1 MLRSL
6 FSGVTGLKSHQ
17 TKMDV
22 IGNNIANVNT
32 YGFKSSRTTFRDVY
46 YQTISSSTSASGTRS
61 GSNASQVGY
70 GTSVASVDILNTRT
84 GYAAT
89 GNSMDLY
96 IDGEGYFVVQ
106 DGAGNEHL
114 TQVGTFGFDGDGNL
128 TDGNGNFVCGYSVDK
143 LKSTVSV
150 GDVKIDFGSVSDDD
164 NTKNG
169 SYTVDKKN
177 TSYIEGYTLQVVD
190 GGASATDAVELDPT
204 KKIITVT
211 LATADM
217 TKEKLQS
224 TLQTAAWT
232 VTGETTGLDATIKD
246 SSGNAV
252 KTADGS
258 ADLKWSDILKIG
270 RITVDGASDDATKA
284 GKVKATTGKIAEE
297 AEFQG
302 EDATDKAQ
310 YVKKIINSEGEMKNI
325 SVGTDGT
332 ITGEATD
339 GTIKI
344 IGRIAIANVPNPD
357 ALQHEGNSYYKAVNN
372 TGLIT
377 YTSPGE
383 SNTGVLRSGGLEM
396 SNVDLANEFSDMI
409 MTQRGFQANSKM
421 ITVSD
426 EMLETLV
433 NLKR

>member
-70 GTSVASVDILNTRT
+70 GTSVASVDVLNTRT

-128 TDGNGNFVCGYSVDK
+128 TDGNGNFVCGYSVVST
-143 LKSTVSV
+143 KSTANV
-150 GDVKIDFGSVSDDD
+150 GTTKIDFGNIGTEKNGGGYLEGYQIVVKPDSSSADASAVEIDLKKKTITVSLGENKMNKGGLMTALTTQWPTTPTDGDKDSDGKYIMGKDDD
-164 NTKNG
+164 GNNVL
-169 SYTVDKKN
+169 YEN
-177 TSYIEGYTLQVVD
+177 WIAATSFNPANIVVGGIKSGDTSATTGYTDV
-190 GGASATDAVELDPT
+190 
-204 KKIITVT
+204 IT
-211 LATADM
+211 
-217 TKEKLQS
+217 
-224 TLQTAAWT
+224 
-232 VTGETTGLDATIKD
+232 
-246 SSGNAV
+246 
-252 KTADGS
+252 
-258 ADLKWSDILKIG
+258 
-270 RITVDGASDDATKA
+270 
-284 GKVKATTGKIAEE
+284 ATTGKIAEE
-297 AEFQG
+297 ANFEG
-302 EDATDKAQ
+302 NGTGAEN
-310 YVKKIINSEGEMKNI
+310 VKKIINTEGEMKNI

-344 IGRIAIANVPNPD
+344 IGKIAIANVPNPD

-372 TGLIT
+372 TGVIT

>member
-17 TKMDV
+17 TRMDV

-70 GTSVASVDILNTRT
+70 GTSVASVDVLNTRT

-106 DGAGNEHL
+106 DGNGNEHL

-128 TDGNGNFVCGYSVDK
+128 TDGNGNFVCGYSVQS
-143 LKSTVSV
+143 LTNQASIGGVT
-150 GDVKIDFGSVSDDD
+150 IDFGNVSTTGDNPQSLLAGFTVKVQYDTSATEGKVEADGKEKTITITLPKVNDDPS
-164 NTKNG
+164 TT
-169 SYTVDKKN
+169 TVDETKFPTQTDLKAVLTDAAKWTWTN
-177 TSYIEGYTLQVVD
+177 ETVTVD
-190 GGASATDAVELDPT
+190 GTDYKLNDLVNVASIKVPGAESAST
-204 KKIITVT
+204 KDGTV
-211 LATADM
+211 
-217 TKEKLQS
+217 K
-224 TLQTAAWT
+224 
-232 VTGETTGLDATIKD
+232 ETTG
-246 SSGNAV
+246 
-252 KTADGS
+252 
-258 ADLKWSDILKIG
+258 
-270 RITVDGASDDATKA
+270 
-284 GKVKATTGKIAEE
+284 KVAEAAIFE
-297 AEFQG
+297 G
-302 EDATDKAQ
+302 EGATDKAQ
-310 YVKKIINSEGEMKNI
+310 YVKKIINTEGEMKNI

-332 ITGEATD
+332 ITGESTD

-344 IGRIAIANVPNPD
+344 IGKIAIANVPNPD

>member
-70 GTSVASVDILNTRT
+70 GTSVASVDVLNTRT

-96 IDGEGYFVVQ
+96 IDGEGYFVVK
-106 DGAGNEHL
+106 DGAGNERL

-128 TDGNGNFVCGYSVDK
+128 TDGNGNFVCGYAVDYLTSV
-143 LKSTVSV
+143 VNV
-150 GDVKIDFGSVSDDD
+150 GTTKIDFGAE
-164 NTKNG
+164 NKEKNG
-169 SYTVDKKN
+169 DGYL
-177 TSYIEGYTLQVVD
+177 EGYQIEIVKD
-190 GGASATDAVELDPT
+190 SNNASAAGKVDVDLKT
-204 KKIITVT
+204 KKITVT
-211 LATADM
+211 LGSDNMNKGALATALN
-217 TKEKLQS
+217 T
-224 TLQTAAWT
+224 TWT
-232 VTGETTGLDATIKD
+232 VTDGTKDADDKYILGKDEDGNNVLWEDFFGAGNMFDPALIKVDGITGAT
-246 SSGNAV
+246 A
-252 KTADGS
+252 GS
-258 ADLKWSDILKIG
+258 ATNKDES
-270 RITVDGASDDATKA
+270 IT
-284 GKVKATTGKIAEE
+284 ATTGKITENAVFE
-297 AEFQG
+297 G
-302 EDATDKAQ
+302 EGATDKAQ
-310 YVKKIINSEGEMKNI
+310 YVKKIINTEGEMKNI

-344 IGRIAIANVPNPD
+344 IGKIAIANVPNPD

-372 TGLIT
+372 TGVIT